1 MNTAVPAGKKAAPR
15 IQGVVETCIN
25 VAAIAPAR
33 VFYQSVLGFETMTGD
48 DRFCALRVGTDVLL
62 LFAHGESTQPAETAG
77 GFIPPHDTSRGGGH
91 LAFAISADS
100 LAGWRAHLHDC
111 NIPIE
116 SEVRWERGGISL
128 YFRDL
133 DDNLVELVTPGI
145 WPNY

>member
-1 MNTAVPAGKKAAPR
+1 MTTGIPVATKAAPA

-25 VAAIAPAR
+25 VAAIPPAR
-33 VFYQSVLGFETMTGD
+33 EFYQSVLGFELMTGD
-48 DRFCALRVGTDVLL
+48 DRFCALRVGKDVLL
-62 LFAHGESTQPAETAG
+62 LFAHGECTLPAETAG
-77 GFIPPHDTSRGGGH
+77 GLIPPHDTSCGGGH
-91 LAFAISADS
+91 LAFAISAAS

-111 NIPIE
+111 NITIE